1 MNTVLHC
8 LDLTFAVA
16 VETTLQEWLRLAQTY
31 LHEYASIEHL
41 HYEVTP
47 VEVKAL
53 QDHELEVEEDV

>member
-1 MNTVLHC
+1 MLRC

-16 VETTLQEWLRLAQTY
+16 VETTLQEWLRPAQTY

-41 HYEVTP
+41 HYEVAP

-53 QDHELEVEEDV
+53 QDHELQVEEDV